1 MGGARGGAGVAGGG
15 LGWDEP
21 FGGGALPAA
30 VRRPLPASLPGLP
43 AEEVGVERLERAEL
57 SRLMARLA
65 DGDRAAFGPAFALLW
80 PLLRSF
86 AERCLGTADAEDAAQ
101 SALLAVFARASEFD
115 SGRDAAAWAL
125 GIAAWEC
132 KTLRRKRMRR
142 REEQGA
148 PPEAVSAQASPEE
161 ALAERDLHEAISSI
175 IGTLRPIDVET
186 LTTLANGTAGGA
198 TFRKRVS
205 RALGRFRLAWR
216 ARHGND

>member
-1 MGGARGGAGVAGGG
+1 M
-15 LGWDEP
+15 
-21 FGGGALPAA
+21 
-30 VRRPLPASLPGLP
+30 
-43 AEEVGVERLERAEL
+43 ERLERAEL

-80 PLLRSF
+80 PMLRSF
-86 AERCLGTADAEDAAQ
+86 AERLVGSADAEDAAQ

-115 SGRDAAAWAL
+115 AARDAAAWAL

-132 KTLRRKRMRR
+132 KTLRRKRQRR

-148 PPEAVSAQASPEE
+148 PLEMVSSQASPEE
-161 ALAERDLHEAISSI
+161 ALAERDLHEAIRLT

-186 LTTLANGTAGGA
+186 LTALTTGAASGA

-205 RALGRFRLAWR
+205 RALGRFRIAWR
-216 ARHGND
+216 ARHGSD